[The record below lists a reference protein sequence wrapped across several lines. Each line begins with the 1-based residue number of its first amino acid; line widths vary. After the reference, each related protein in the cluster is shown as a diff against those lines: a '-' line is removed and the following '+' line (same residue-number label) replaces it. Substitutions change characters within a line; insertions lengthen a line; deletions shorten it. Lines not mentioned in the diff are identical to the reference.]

1 MRIWFPLAA
10 ALTSLV
16 LSWAAIGC
24 GGGSGSGAGGS
35 TNPGNPISVSLDS
48 TTVVVPQDGMPAHV
62 QIAIHSTSETA
73 LVNFVGLP
81 GGVQTNYAASD
92 TNPSG
97 LLTFFATTSAPAGT
111 YSATV
116 TVNSAGQ
123 AASAPFNLVVAP
135 VTTLGGATD
144 TTLGVKGKLQQF
156 MSTSFQIAEWT
167 GNFFGTNTSARE
179 AALTNI
185 APQHV
190 RLQALSQAI
199 PMKANTGAASDW
211 DFTLLDQTVQ
221 PVLAAADHSPEFQ
234 IAAAPAWM
242 TDPATGY
249 LDVTT
254 HVNDFAAYAA
264 HLVRYYNKGGFDFG
278 GKHFQSPATQ
288 PITWWGI
295 FNEPAYNG
303 LDAKQYATIYNAVV
317 PAMLAVDPTIK
328 LVALEF
334 AGSTLGTGWPTDPE
348 LWLPPFFAAP
358 SAGGVN
364 AHIDAIAMHVY
375 ATCNQMDT
383 YTALF
388 DAVDQYVA
396 VEKFI
401 DQQTATRAD
410 LAGTPVWITE
420 NNVNADFAGANGL
433 SSCNT
438 PQLFVTDTRGS
449 SAYFAAWRPYV
460 FSQFGKAGNQAL
472 YHWSYSGDKQYGEV
486 DANGNPY
493 LGYWVDSSLS
503 TFYPAASSG
512 ADILVTTSTD
522 ASSIEILATRAS
534 NGMVRV
540 MVVDR
545 AVHAATDNN
554 GAGDPRTVVVDS
566 SSLGNFTAASLLTID
581 AATDLT
587 NGPAAT
593 GIAPASR
600 IAVSLNGYGVAFLS
614 LMP

>member
-1 MRIWFPLAA
+1 
-10 ALTSLV
+10 
-16 LSWAAIGC
+16 
-24 GGGSGSGAGGS
+24 
-35 TNPGNPISVSLDS
+35 
-48 TTVVVPQDGMPAHV
+48 MPAHV

-97 LLTFFATTSAPAGT
+97 LLTFVATGSAPAGT

-135 VTTLGGATD
+135 VATLGGATD

-185 APQHV
+185 AAQHV

-221 PVLAAADHSPEFQ
+221 PVLAVADHSPEFQ

-242 TDPATGY
+242 TDRATGY
-249 LDVTT
+249 LDVTS

-264 HLVRYYNKGGFDFG
+264 NLVRYYNKGGFDFG

-317 PAMLAVDPTIK
+317 AAMLAVDPTIK

-383 YTALF
+383 DTALF
-388 DAVDQYVA
+388 DAVDQYLA

-401 DQQTATRAD
+401 DQQIATRAD

-460 FSQFGKAGNQAL
+460 FSQFGKAGNQAI

-493 LGYWVDSSLS
+493 LGYWVDRSLA
-503 TFYPAASSG
+503 TFYPAAAPG
-512 ADILVTTSTD
+512 ADILVETSTD
-522 ASSIEILATRAS
+522 TSSIETLATRLS

-545 AVHAATDNN
+545 AVHSAADNN

-600 IAVSLNGYGVAFLS
+600 ITVSLNGYGVAFLS